1 LLIIKNQKIF
11 VNTNYK
17 KTISNDYQE
26 DYFNVIN
33 KILWWRIEMKK
44 ITEFQ
49 KFIIVLILIPFV
61 FYAQGKK
68 KSDKKEQYEFTMI
81 YQVKTTPVK
90 NQAKTGTCWSFATTS
105 FIETELIR
113 MGKGEH
119 ILSPMWNVRFT
130 YPKKAQNYIRYNGLT
145 NFGMGGQAHD
155 VMNVIREYGLV
166 PEEVYKGMNINEGE
180 HNHGEMDAVLK
191 SIVDAVSKKK
201 GGKITPVWQ
210 KVIESTLDIYLG
222 VPPKE
227 FNYKG
232 KNYTPK
238 SFADSL
244 GFNPDDYI
252 ELTSFT
258 HHPFYT
264 KFDLEIPD
272 NWSKDLYYNV
282 PIDDLMKIMNYALE
296 HGYSIAWDGDVSEK
310 SFDKKKC
317 IAVIP
322 ADSSEESEEE
332 KNNSDEDK
340 NAIPV
345 KEKTITQEMR
355 QETFD
360 NQTTTDDHL
369 MHIVGLAK
377 DQNGTKFYYTKNSW
391 GTKNKKYN
399 GYWYMSESY
408 ARLKVIAIMVHK
420 DAIPQDIKIKLG
432 L

>member
-1 LLIIKNQKIF
+1 MTRIKISIKLIVVIF
-11 VNTNYK
+11 L
-17 KTISNDYQE
+17 
-26 DYFNVIN
+26 FP
-33 KILWWRIEMKK
+33 
-44 ITEFQ
+44 
-49 KFIIVLILIPFV
+49 LILFP
-61 FYAQGKK
+61 QEKK
-68 KSDKKEQYEFTMI
+68 KKEKKEQYEFTMI

-130 YPKKAQNYIRYNGLT
+130 YPKKALNYVRYNGLI

-155 VMNVIREYGLV
+155 VMNVIRENGFV
-166 PEEVYKGMNINEGE
+166 PEEVYDGKKINEKE

-191 SIVDAVSKKK
+191 AIVDAVSKKK

-210 KVIESTLDIYLG
+210 NVIESTLDIYLG

-227 FNYKG
+227 FEYKG
-232 KNYTPK
+232 KTYTPK
-238 SFADSL
+238 SFVDSL
-244 GFNPDDYI
+244 GFNPDDYV

-258 HHPFYT
+258 HHSFYT
-264 KFDLEIPD
+264 QFELEIPD
-272 NWSKDLYYNV
+272 NWSKDKYYNI
-282 PIDDLMKIMNYALE
+282 PIDDLMRIMDYALE

-310 SFDKKKC
+310 TFDKKKC
-317 IAVIP
+317 VATIP
-322 ADSSEESEEE
+322 EDSSDEIDEE
-332 KNNSDEDK
+332 KPDAEEDK
-340 NAIPV
+340 NNTPV
-345 KEKTITQEMR
+345 KEKIVTQEMR

-377 DQNGTKFYYTKNSW
+377 DQNGTKYYYTKNSW
-391 GTKNKKYN
+391 GSKNKKYG

-420 DAIPQDIKIKLG
+420 DAIPEDIKEKLG